1 MDFVEI
7 VEKGYKVRDVFRL
20 LKKGS
25 STYKLLLSHLL
36 YLFVAL
42 ILYCVFSNCY
52 QAQIKLGQSIYHT
65 LNRASDPCR
74 PGSVTHC
81 KEKCR
86 CFQLLKRNPIWQ
98 VLKRNQFLQEKST
111 FDNKSKWSPLW
122 WRSGHLIQ
130 VENDH
135 GERQHHLQVALCMWV
150 HIVKSSSPS
159 SSSSSTSPSSSPS
172 PQKMAKQKQNIFW
185 VFISHKSP
193 HWSSQPRK
201 VRVFAC

>member
-1 MDFVEI
+1 MVVVTFV
-7 VEKGYKVRDVFRL
+7 V
-20 LKKGS
+20 
-25 STYKLLLSHLL
+25 
-36 YLFVAL
+36 L
-42 ILYCVFSNCY
+42 ILHCVFSNCY

-98 VLKRNQFLQEKST
+98 VLKRNPFLKEKST

-159 SSSSSTSPSSSPS
+159 SASSSIHIMIMKLSPKIPT
-172 PQKMAKQKQNIFW
+172 KTEWYINLWEKNNIFER
-185 VFISHKSP
+185 
-193 HWSSQPRK
+193 QN
-201 VRVFAC
+201 